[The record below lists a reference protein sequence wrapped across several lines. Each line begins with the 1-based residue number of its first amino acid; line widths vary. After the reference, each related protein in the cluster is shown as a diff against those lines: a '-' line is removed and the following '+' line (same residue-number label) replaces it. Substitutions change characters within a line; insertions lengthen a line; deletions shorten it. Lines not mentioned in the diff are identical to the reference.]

1 MLLQAHPMIR
11 YLETLSAVAR
21 HGTFSAAGD
30 RLGLT
35 QSAVSIQMRKLEE
48 TLGIELFDRSGRTAV
63 LSEAGRRALVHAEH
77 IVQLFGQMT
86 HGVADAD
93 VTGTL
98 RAGAISTELLGR
110 VIDALVLFGQRFPNV
125 DVHLTP
131 GSSLELMAL
140 VEKQQLDCALIVR
153 PAYPLEGAL
162 RWRSL
167 RREPFVLIV
176 PHDEPSGDV
185 AWLLAHRPFIRYERH
200 SHGGSLVEQ
209 FLRRRRYAVR
219 ESVETDSIEAIA
231 LLVARGAGVAI
242 LPTTPALDV
251 IGAKV
256 RAVGLQGDTFYREIG
271 MVERVDNPRA
281 HLNGDWWRALAD
293 IPTT

>member
-1 MLLQAHPMIR
+1 MIR

-48 TLGIELFDRSGRTAV
+48 TLGVELFDRSGRTAV
-63 LSEAGRRALVHAEH
+63 LSEAGRRALVHAEQ
-77 IVQLFGQMT
+77 IVRLFGQMT

-98 RAGAISTELLGR
+98 RAGAIGTELLGR
-110 VIDALVLFGQRFPNV
+110 VVDALVLFGQRFPNV

-140 VEKQQLDCALIVR
+140 VEKQQLDCALIVK
-153 PAYPLEGAL
+153 PAYPLEGVL
-162 RWRSL
+162 QWRSL

-176 PHDEPSGDV
+176 PEDETSNDV
-185 AWLLAHRPFIRYERH
+185 AWLLAHRPFVRYERH
-200 SHGGSLVEQ
+200 SHGGSLVER
-209 FLRRRRYAVR
+209 FLRRRKYAVR

-242 LPTTPALDV
+242 LPTTPALAV

-256 RAVGLQGDTFYREIG
+256 RAIPLQADTFYREIG
-271 MVERVDNPRA
+271 MVERIDNPHA
-281 HLNGDWWRALAD
+281 HLNGDWWRAVAD
-293 IPTT
+293 IQAD